1 MVKYTSIQILPETR
15 TMLSGLKESTR
26 ETYDDLIRKLIGLVP
41 KGDEEGD
48 YNDKFRFSLLNAKI
62 DVMENRT
69 YSLSEIN
76 KTLGLNKWHLK

>member
-1 MVKYTSIQILPETR
+1 MVNYTSIQILPETR
-15 TMLSGLKESTR
+15 KLLSGLKASTR

-48 YNDKFRFSLLNAKI
+48 YKDRFKVSLLNAKI

-69 YSLSEIN
+69 YSLSEVK
-76 KTLGLNKWHLK
+76 KTLGLNK